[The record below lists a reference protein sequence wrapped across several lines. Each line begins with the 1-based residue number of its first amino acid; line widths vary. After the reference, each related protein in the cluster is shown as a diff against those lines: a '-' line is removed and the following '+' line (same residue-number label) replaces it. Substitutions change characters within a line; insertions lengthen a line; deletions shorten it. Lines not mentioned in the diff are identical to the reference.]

1 MLRNRADFLMTG
13 GETGRGEKLQ
23 VIDDRQAQFP
33 QGVADGEMRKC
44 FERCLVIVL
53 EGYGPSA

>member
-1 MLRNRADFLMTG
+1 MTG

-23 VIDDRQAQFP
+23 VVYDCQAQFSLE
-33 QGVADGEMRKC
+33 ALLMEKCAKC
-44 FERCLVIVL
+44 FERCLVVVL